1 MKREIDRYTQ
11 TVEAGSNVCGGSR
24 NSHAH
29 SRQRT
34 VVTIGCERSWGS
46 VSAVTHGGKLAAKA
60 LKAAGVECVFTLSG
74 GHVMGIYDG
83 CLDENIEV
91 VDVRHEQAAVHAAD
105 AWARL
110 HPGKVGVAIL
120 TAGPGVTD
128 GVTGVANAWRANSP
142 ILVIGGQ
149 GPFRHT
155 RRGSLQ
161 EMDHV
166 SLMRPV
172 SKWADSCYQTPRI
185 AEYIESAIRSALSGI
200 PGPAF
205 LEIPTDVL
213 HGKIDL
219 AEVTI
224 PEFRDYR
231 VASAAPGHLISEAI
245 DLVNRAERPMVMA
258 GTSLKWSEGG
268 DQLAAFLDTTGIPC
282 FVNGMARGEISWDH
296 PSFLSLTRK
305 EALENAD
312 LVILAGTP
320 LDFRMKFGRS
330 IPSGASIVQMDLE
343 QTLIGDNRGVDI
355 GLVGNLG
362 LNFESMSADIKE
374 RGVAIDVFAY
384 RDQLRQRETEL
395 DAERRSRMDSD
406 ETPIDP
412 LRLCRDIANAV
423 TDDMIVIGDGGDIV
437 AQASKVINVP
447 REGTWMDP
455 GPLGTLGVG
464 MPFALAA
471 QKAYPDKRV
480 LIVYGDGSFG
490 LNGFEYDTAVRFD
503 LPIVGVV
510 GNDAAWGQM
519 MRPQGMLY
527 GKDRLVAVELNR
539 TRYDK
544 VVEALGG
551 HGEHVTEAEEIAPAI
566 ARAFASGKPALVN
579 VEIRQD
585 RGEMKGSTYV

>member
-1 MKREIDRYTQ
+1 M
-11 TVEAGSNVCGGSR
+11 
-24 NSHAH
+24 
-29 SRQRT
+29 
-34 VVTIGCERSWGS
+34 
-46 VSAVTHGGKLAAKA
+46 THGGKLVARV
-60 LKAAGVECVFTLSG
+60 LKAAGVDCVFTLSG

-83 CLDENIEV
+83 CLDEDIEV

-149 GPFRHT
+149 GPFRHI

-166 SLMRPV
+166 SLMKPV
-172 SKWADSCYQTPRI
+172 SKWAEACYQTSRI
-185 AEYIESAIRSALSGI
+185 GEYMEAGIRAALSGV

-205 LEIPTDVL
+205 LEIPMDVL
-213 HGKIDL
+213 HG
-219 AEVTI
+219 EVNLEEI
-224 PEFRDYR
+224 QVPKFRDYR
-231 VASAAPGHLISEAI
+231 VASTAPRHLIAEGV
-245 DLVNRAERPMVMA
+245 DLLSRATTPMVMA

-268 DQLAAFLDTTGIPC
+268 ERLAAFLDKTGVPC
-282 FVNGMARGEISWDH
+282 FVNGMARGEISWEH

-305 EALENAD
+305 EALEKSD

-330 IPSGASIVQMDLE
+330 IPSSAAIIQMDIDE
-343 QTLIGDNRGVDI
+343 TLIGDNRAADL
-355 GLVGNLG
+355 GLVGNIG
-362 LNFESMSADIKE
+362 MNFQLMTQEIEDQQLT
-374 RGVAIDVFAY
+374 VDVSGY
-384 RDQLRQRETEL
+384 RDQLRQREHEL
-395 DAERRSRMDSD
+395 DSARRDQMDSD
-406 ETPIDP
+406 EVPIDP
-412 LRLCRDIANAV
+412 LRLCREIAECV
-423 TDDMIVIGDGGDIV
+423 SDDMIVIGDGGDIV
-437 AQASKVINVP
+437 AQASKVIQVP
-447 REGTWMDP
+447 RNGTWMDP

-471 QKAYPDKRV
+471 QKAHPDKRV

-490 LNGFEYDTAVRFD
+490 LNGFEFDTAVRFG
-503 LPIVGVV
+503 LPIVGIV

-527 GKDRLVAVELNR
+527 GEDRLVAVELNR
-539 TRYDK
+539 TRYDL

-551 HGEHVTEAEEIAPAI
+551 HGEHVVAPEEIAPAI
-566 ARAFASGKPALVN
+566 TRAFESGKPALVN

-585 RGEMKGSTYV
+585 RTGMKGSTYV

>member
-1 MKREIDRYTQ
+1 M
-11 TVEAGSNVCGGSR
+11 
-24 NSHAH
+24 
-29 SRQRT
+29 
-34 VVTIGCERSWGS
+34 
-46 VSAVTHGGKLAAKA
+46 THGGKLVAKV
-60 LKAAGVECVFTLSG
+60 LKAAGVDCVFTLSG

-83 CLDENIEV
+83 CLDEDIEV

-149 GPFRHT
+149 GPFRHI

-166 SLMRPV
+166 SLMKPI
-172 SKWADSCYQTPRI
+172 SKWAEACYQTSRI
-185 AEYIESAIRSALSGI
+185 GEYMEAGIRVALSGV

-205 LEIPTDVL
+205 LEIPMDVL
-213 HGKIDL
+213 HGEVDLEKIQ
-219 AEVTI
+219 V
-224 PEFRDYR
+224 PKFRDYR
-231 VASAAPGHLISEAI
+231 VASTAPSHLIAESV
-245 DLVNRAERPMVMA
+245 DLLSKAATPMVMA

-268 DQLAAFLDTTGIPC
+268 EHLAAFLEKTGVPC
-282 FVNGMARGEISWDH
+282 FVNGMARGEISWEH

-305 EALENAD
+305 EALEKSD

-330 IPSGASIVQMDLE
+330 IPSSAAIIQMDIDE
-343 QTLIGDNRGVDI
+343 TLIGDNRAADL
-355 GLVGNLG
+355 GLVGNIG
-362 LNFESMSADIKE
+362 MNFRLMTQEIE
-374 RGVAIDVFAY
+374 GRQLTVDVSGY
-384 RDQLRQRETEL
+384 RDQLRKREQEL
-395 DAERRSRMDSD
+395 DSARRDQMDS
-406 ETPIDP
+406 EEVPIDP
-412 LRLCRDIANAV
+412 LRLCREIAECV
-423 TDDMIVIGDGGDIV
+423 SDDMIVIGDGGDIV
-437 AQASKVINVP
+437 AQASKVIQVP
-447 REGTWMDP
+447 RNGTWMDP

-471 QKAYPDKRV
+471 QKAHPDKRV

-490 LNGFEYDTAVRFD
+490 LNGFEFDTAVRFG
-503 LPIVGVV
+503 LPIVGIV

-527 GKDRLVAVELNR
+527 GEDRLVAVELNR
-539 TRYDK
+539 TRYDL

-551 HGEHVTEAEEIAPAI
+551 HGEHVVAPEEIAPAI
-566 ARAFASGKPALVN
+566 ARAFESGKPALVN

-585 RGEMKGSTYV
+585 RTGMKGSTYV

>member
-1 MKREIDRYTQ
+1 M
-11 TVEAGSNVCGGSR
+11 A
-24 NSHAH
+24 
-29 SRQRT
+29 
-34 VVTIGCERSWGS
+34 
-46 VSAVTHGGKLAAKA
+46 HGGKLVAKV
-60 LKAAGVECVFTLSG
+60 LKAAGVDCVFTLSG

-83 CLDENIEV
+83 CLDAGIEV

-166 SLMRPV
+166 ALIKPI
-172 SKWADSCYQTPRI
+172 SKWAEACYQTSRI
-185 AEYIESAIRSALSGI
+185 GEYMEAGIRAALSGV

-205 LEIPTDVL
+205 LEIPMDVL
-213 HGKIDL
+213 HGEVDL
-219 AEVTI
+219 EEIRV
-224 PEFRDYR
+224 PKFRDYR
-231 VASAAPGHLISEAI
+231 VASTSPRHLIAESV
-245 DLVNRAERPMVMA
+245 DLLSKAATPMVMA

-268 DQLAAFLDTTGIPC
+268 EHLANFLEKTGIPC
-282 FVNGMARGEISWDH
+282 FVNGMARGEISWEH

-305 EALENAD
+305 EALEKSD

-330 IPSGASIVQMDLE
+330 IPPAAAIIQMDIDE
-343 QTLIGDNRGVDI
+343 TLIGDNRAADL
-355 GLVGNLG
+355 GLVGNIG
-362 LNFESMSADIKE
+362 MNFQLMTQEIED
-374 RGVAIDVFAY
+374 RDVPVDVSRY
-384 RDQLRQRETEL
+384 RDQLREREQQL
-395 DAERRSRMDSD
+395 DNARRDQMDS
-406 ETPIDP
+406 EEVPIDP
-412 LRLCRDIANAV
+412 LRLCREIASCV
-423 TDDMIVIGDGGDIV
+423 SDDMIVIGDGGDIV
-437 AQASKVINVP
+437 AQASKVIQVP
-447 REGTWMDP
+447 RNGTWMDP

-471 QKAYPDKRV
+471 QKAHPDKRV

-490 LNGFEYDTAVRFD
+490 LNGFEFDTAVRFD
-503 LPIVGVV
+503 LPIVGIV

-519 MRPQGMLY
+519 MRPQEMLY
-527 GKDRLVAVELNR
+527 GEDRLVAVELNR
-539 TRYDK
+539 TRYDL

-551 HGEHVTEAEEIAPAI
+551 HGEHVVAPGEIAPAI
-566 ARAFASGKPALVN
+566 TRAFESGKPALVN

-585 RGEMKGSTYV
+585 RTGMKGSTYV